1 MLDLY
6 FDFVLRAIA
15 NQNSSPQPKE
25 AIAQNYSGFYQNG
38 TQTKNCNFCRD
49 PLWKVSTMV

>member
-15 NQNSSPQPKE
+15 NQNSSPQGKE